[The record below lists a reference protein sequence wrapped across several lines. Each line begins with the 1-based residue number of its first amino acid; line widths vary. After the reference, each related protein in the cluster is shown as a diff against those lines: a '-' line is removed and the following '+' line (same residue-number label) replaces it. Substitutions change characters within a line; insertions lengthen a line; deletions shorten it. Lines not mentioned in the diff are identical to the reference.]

1 MNDSYSCPLGLDQVS
16 QEYIDAQET
25 ISVFHTFMETKNQL
39 INMLDVLPD
48 YKDRKSV
55 LKLIRTLE
63 RVKKF
68 LTIENFLDFD
78 HDILDIF
85 VHISNAYENNWVI
98 KVKNI
103 RENTRSINRTIDL
116 VQSSINR
123 LKRLI
128 QNVEKYV
135 LNTRKDSRRNKV
147 LDQLSTIRRGIN
159 FDNLNKLEDPVEE
172 LNRQVLI
179 LCGSGIKELDADF
192 NDALDFVVS
201 QL

>member
-1 MNDSYSCPLGLDQVS
+1 MNTSCPLGLDDVS

-135 LNTRKDSRRNKV
+135 LNTRKDARRNKV